1 MDYMIDKV
9 LDKNLFY
16 QEFSKLKKKV
26 EKDPSLLD
34 KFEVNNTVTLG
45 WLINN
50 QDFVISEIFNTLE
63 KKKYKT
69 PVAKEKLVV
78 IKAKERLLY
87 GFDWHEKVLQ
97 GVIAEV
103 LTKHFEPTLSDNLNS
118 YRKGRGPYTT
128 LLKLCEFLSGV
139 ADKDKL
145 FVIKKDIKSYGDS
158 IDHKILFSLLSKHFY
173 DSDYIIDVLKKIIQF
188 EYIESGTG
196 LRKQKTIG
204 MPTGSPI
211 NNVMVNFFLSDMDN
225 EIDKLGGKELCYFR
239 YGDDIFIAS
248 QNKELAKEADGIL
261 NSFVSSKALIFNEE
275 KNVNDLIGDLVSKV
289 NRFKYLGLV
298 VSTKG
303 KIGLTKEKEDVIKQ
317 EIERNLKKVLVML
330 RNVKLS
336 PREKIKALIK
346 AARSEIAKTD
356 LFSNLASYF
365 IIVNDDDY
373 WKSLDL
379 WVAETIL
386 RLVYKRKTGKN
397 FDRCSYKD
405 LRAMKLPSLVH
416 ARRLYLRDHEQ
427 FREYLK

>member
-1 MDYMIDKV
+1 MIDKV
-9 LDKNLFY
+9 LNKNLFY

-26 EKDPSLLD
+26 EKDPTLLD
-34 KFEVNNTVTLG
+34 KFEVNETVTLS
-45 WLINN
+45 WLLDN
-50 QDFVISEIFNTLE
+50 QDFVISEIFNTLQ
-63 KKKYKT
+63 KKGYKT

-78 IKAKERLLY
+78 IKEKERLLY

-103 LTKHFEPTLSDNLNS
+103 LTKHFEPILSENLNS
-118 YRKGRGPYTT
+118 YRKGRGPYAT

-139 ADKDKL
+139 TNKKDL
-145 FVIKKDIKSYGDS
+145 FVIKKDIKSYGDT
-158 IDHKILFSLLSKHFY
+158 IDHEILFSLLSKY
-173 DSDYIIDVLKKIIQF
+173 LPKEDYIVDVLRKIIQF
-188 EYIESGTG
+188 DYIEYQTG
-196 LRKQKTIG
+196 IKKQKKIG

-211 NNVMVNFFLSDMDN
+211 NNVMVNFFLSDMDS
-225 EIDKLGGKELCYFR
+225 EIDKLGGQELCYFR

-248 QNKELAKEADGIL
+248 KNRELAKTADDIL

-275 KNVNDLIGDLVSKV
+275 KNVNDLLGDLVSKV
-289 NRFKYLGLV
+289 NHFKYLGLV
-298 VSTKG
+298 VSTHG
-303 KIGLTKEKEDVIKQ
+303 RIGLTKEKEEVIKH
-317 EIERNLKKVLVML
+317 EIEKNLKKVLVML
-330 RNVKLS
+330 RDIKLT
-336 PREKIKALIK
+336 PREKIDALIK
-346 AARSEIAKTD
+346 ASRTEIAKTD
-356 LFSNLASYF
+356 LFSNLSSYF

-405 LRAMKLPSLVH
+405 LRTMKLPSLVH
-416 ARRLYLRDHEQ
+416 ARRLYLRNHEQ